1 MICAFETETAAPIS
15 MLLENA
21 WSAVIVPG
29 VFHARNWFGYTC
41 TVAVTLLF
49 ISYKEPSAT
58 AFVESTLMPIVCA
71 AVRCGYGNRVVRIDR
86 RPPGQVPEAGRVP
99 VYEGGRAD
107 VQLGKDRAADG
118 HARRSRLVVLHVHV
132 DLDVRRVPVPDVLDD
147 RLDLDGVVQEARG
160 RVELDVDGEVRPEER
175 HA

>member
-21 WSAVIVPG
+21 WSAVIIPG

-71 AVRCGYGNRVVRIDR
+71 PHVVK
-86 RPPGQVPEAGRVP
+86 AGRAMLVDHFPPLRIPGAFGCVP
-99 VYEGGRAD
+99 TEAPSD
-107 VQLGKDRAADG
+107 VNSTRNPPA
-118 HARRSRLVVLHVHV
+118 SVC
-132 DLDVRRVPVPDVLDD
+132 
-147 RLDLDGVVQEARG
+147 
-160 RVELDVDGEVRPEER
+160 
-175 HA
+175 